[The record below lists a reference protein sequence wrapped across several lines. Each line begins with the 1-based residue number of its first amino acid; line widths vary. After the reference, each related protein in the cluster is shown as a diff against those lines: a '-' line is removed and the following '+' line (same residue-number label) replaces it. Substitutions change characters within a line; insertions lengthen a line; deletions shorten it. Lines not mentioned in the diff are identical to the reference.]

1 MSVKY
6 PFDALVFDLGGVIIP
21 HDNKMLHDRLAA
33 GSTAPDALAQIRARS
48 TDHRM
53 GTGEITA
60 RQLYDELRRDIGYG
74 RNWAGFQ
81 ADWSCHLGVDH
92 AMLDFVRDLAT
103 TNRVMLF
110 SNTNEEHWN
119 YLATVTDDAL
129 NKFES
134 YLSFRLGMVK
144 PSPDAFRRVAKDAGI
159 EPSRSLFVDD
169 LAENVAAAESVG
181 FHGHVFK
188 GKAGLE
194 AYLATSTP

>member
-1 MSVKY
+1 MSVKL

-21 HDNKMLHDRLAA
+21 HDNKMLHERLAA
-33 GSTAPDALAQIRARS
+33 RCAAPDALDQIRARS

-53 GTGEITA
+53 GTGAITA
-60 RQLYDELRRDIGYG
+60 RQLHDELRRDIGYSLD
-74 RNWAGFQ
+74 WAGFQ

-92 AMLDFVRDLAT
+92 AMLDYVRDLAT
-103 TNRVMLF
+103 ANRVMLF

-119 YLATVTDDAL
+119 YLATVTGDAL
-129 NKFES
+129 NTFES

-159 EPSRSLFVDD
+159 EPTRSLFVDD

-181 FHGHVFK
+181 FHGHVFV
-188 GKAGLE
+188 GQAELE
-194 AYLATSTP
+194 RFLASARP